1 MTQQDRR
8 VQLLEARV
16 GVLERTVRN
25 EPIDTVLAELCKRLE
40 VLLPGATAGVCIL
53 DRGSRVFER
62 AVFPSLRGTFA
73 EGIKGARVAQRPGS
87 CAVAIYEGATVTSEN
102 IAADD
107 RFQDAWRRLNL
118 DHGIKSI
125 QSRPVF
131 SASGISLGTFV
142 LGFKEQRASSAFDEE
157 VAATGADLTGIAL
170 SRHRDEQQHALLL
183 GEMLHRARNV
193 FAMVG
198 AIVYSTLRT
207 NPDPIAFRRVFEGR
221 LAALARVHSLGAN
234 DCNINLRSLLS
245 DILAPHGTAPS
256 INLAGPPI
264 LIAPNAAGAFALATN
279 ELATNATKYG
289 SLSTAGGRIEVDW
302 QVADNVDGDPTFTM
316 TWIERGGP
324 KVTPPT
330 KSGFGRTAIE
340 QSLKSTIDGEVHL
353 DFLPD
358 GLKCTIRAPL
368 TDRLGSLPT

>member
-1 MTQQDRR
+1 MAQQDRR
-8 VQLLEARV
+8 VQLLEARA
-16 GVLERTVRN
+16 GVLELTARN
-25 EPIDTVLAELCKRLE
+25 EPIDTVLAELCRRLE
-40 VLLPGATAGVCIL
+40 VLVPGATVGVCIL
-53 DRGSRVFER
+53 DRASRVFER

-87 CAVAIYEGATVTSEN
+87 CAVAIYEGTTVTSEN
-102 IAADD
+102 IEADD
-107 RFQDAWRRLNL
+107 RFQDAWRRLSL
-118 DHGIKSI
+118 DHGIRSI

-157 VAATGADLTGIAL
+157 VAAAGAGLAGIAL
-170 SRHRDEQQHALLL
+170 SRYRDEQQHALLL
-183 GEMLHRARNV
+183 GEMQHRARNV

-221 LAALARVHSLGAN
+221 LAALARVHSLEAN
-234 DCNINLRSLLS
+234 DLNIDLRSLLD

-256 INLAGPPI
+256 INLAGPAI
-264 LIAPNAAGAFALATN
+264 LLAPNAATAFALATN

-289 SLSTAGGRIEVDW
+289 ALSNVGGRVELDW

-316 TWIERGGP
+316 TWIEHGGP

-330 KSGFGRTAIE
+330 KTGFGRTAVE
-340 QSLKSTIDGEVHL
+340 QSLKNTIDGEVHL
-353 DFLPD
+353 DFFPD

-368 TDRLGSLPT
+368 TDRLGVRPT

>member
-1 MTQQDRR
+1 MAQEDRR
-8 VQLLEARV
+8 VQLLEARAD
-16 GVLERTVRN
+16 VLELTARK
-25 EPIDTVLAELCKRLE
+25 EPIDTVLAELCRRLE
-40 VLLPGATAGVCIL
+40 VLVPGSTAGVCIL
-53 DRGSRVFER
+53 DRASRVFER
-62 AVFPSLRGTFA
+62 AVFPSLECTFA

-87 CAVAIYEGATVTSEN
+87 CAVAIYEGTTVTSEN
-102 IAADD
+102 IEVDD

-118 DHGIKSI
+118 EHGIKSI

-131 SASGISLGTFV
+131 SASGMSLGTFV
-142 LGFKEQRASSAFDEE
+142 LGFKEERASGAFDEQ
-157 VAATGADLTGIAL
+157 VATTGADLAGIAL
-170 SRHRDEQQHALLL
+170 NRYRDEQQHALLL
-183 GEMLHRARNV
+183 GEMQHRARNV

-221 LAALARVHSLGAN
+221 LAALARVHSLEAN
-234 DCNINLRSLLS
+234 DWNIDLRSLLG
-245 DILAPHGTAPS
+245 DILAPHGTATR

-264 LIAPNAAGAFALATN
+264 LLAPNAAAAFALATN

-289 SLSTAGGRIEVDW
+289 ALSNDGGRIEVDW
-302 QVADNVDGDPTFTM
+302 KIADNGDNEPTFTM
-316 TWIERGGP
+316 SWIERGGP

-330 KSGFGRTAIE
+330 RSGFGRTAIE
-340 QSLKSTIDGEVHL
+340 QSLKSMIDGEVGL

-368 TDRLGSLPT
+368 TDRLGARPT

>member
-1 MTQQDRR
+1 MAQEDRR
-8 VQLLEARV
+8 VQLLEAQAD
-16 GVLERTVRN
+16 VLGLTARN
-25 EPIDTVLAELCKRLE
+25 EPIDTVLAELCRRLE
-40 VLLPGATAGVCIL
+40 VLVPGSTAGVCIL
-53 DRGSRVFER
+53 DRASRVFER
-62 AVFPSLRGTFA
+62 SVFPSLEVTFA

-87 CAVAIYEGATVTSEN
+87 CAVAIYEGTTVTSEN
-102 IAADD
+102 IEADD

-118 DHGIKSI
+118 DHGIRSI

-142 LGFKEQRASSAFDEE
+142 LGFKERRASDAFDED
-157 VAATGADLTGIAL
+157 VAATGADLAGIAL
-170 SRHRDEQQHALLL
+170 SRYRNEQQHALLL
-183 GEMLHRARNV
+183 GEMQHRARNV
-193 FAMVG
+193 FAMIG

-221 LAALARVHSLGAN
+221 LAALARVHSLETSDG
-234 DCNINLRSLLS
+234 NIDLRSLLG

-264 LIAPNAAGAFALATN
+264 VLAPHAAAAFALATN

-289 SLSTAGGRIEVDW
+289 ALSNVGGRIEVDW
-302 QVADNVDGDPTFTM
+302 RVADNVHDDPTFTM

-330 KSGFGRTAIE
+330 RSGFGRTAIE
-340 QSLKSTIDGEVHL
+340 ESLKSTIDGEVNL

-368 TDRLGSLPT
+368 TDRLGARPT